1 MLSVTE
7 ISKVSKLSRKTV
19 YNVFRGTASLKS
31 VSKVKKAIY
40 KITKKVVKSDEL
52 VKGKYSNN
60 SLIKILCKNTEKAK
74 KLKNNTTN
82 SGICFFVS
90 CLRSC
95 DGHVDKNR
103 YDSGFSVLL

>member
-7 ISKVSKLSRKTV
+7 ISKASKLSRKTV

-40 KITKKVVKSDEL
+40 KITKKVVESDEL

-74 KLKNNTTN
+74 KCRTSVVAYLGSVS
-82 SGICFFVS
+82 SGTA
-90 CLRSC
+90 
-95 DGHVDKNR
+95 
-103 YDSGFSVLL
+103 DSDSAGVALHNQDQYTVLL